1 MRALLAVVAV
11 LVLGP
16 PATGLAADAHRVS
29 LASGELDGRQVLG
42 RSIAEVTAMLGKP
55 DFRSGSLR
63 RPRIGWGR
71 PDNFTFAVLF
81 RPVDGRLRASTLVF
95 ERGTIRDDRVGNLLS
110 RTPKSLQAAIASRY
124 GTELVLVRPYQCRTR
139 AGLCVGEFKTTAAKF
154 HVTFGRSIGR
164 STFVTVWLATG

>member
-1 MRALLAVVAV
+1 MSLSAL
-11 LVLGP
+11 
-16 PATGLAADAHRVS
+16 TGCSSAEF
-29 LASGELDGRQVLG
+29 ASGTGAAAATDGWVDPTIG
-42 RSIAEVTAMLGKP
+42 RGLRLAGYDRTFAIVSGRDPVRCDLLPRPAGNSWSWTRIA
-55 DFRSGSLR
+55 DRSG
-63 RPRIGWGR
+63 
-71 PDNFTFAVLF
+71 
-81 RPVDGRLRASTLVF
+81 LVF

>member
-11 LVLGP
+11 LVLA
-16 PATGLAADAHRVS
+16 PASGLAADAHRVS
-29 LASGELDGRQVLG
+29 LASGELDERQVLG
-42 RSIAEVTAMLGKP
+42 RSMTEVTAMLGKP
-55 DFRSGSLR
+55 DFRSGARR

-71 PDNFTFAVLF
+71 PDNFTLAVLF

-95 ERGTIRDDRVGNLLS
+95 ERGRIRDDRVGNLLARS
-110 RTPKSLQAAIASRY
+110 PKSLQAAIASRY
-124 GTELVLVRPYQCRTR
+124 GSELVLVRPYQCRTR
-139 AGLCVGEFKTTAAKF
+139 GGLCVGEFKTTDARL